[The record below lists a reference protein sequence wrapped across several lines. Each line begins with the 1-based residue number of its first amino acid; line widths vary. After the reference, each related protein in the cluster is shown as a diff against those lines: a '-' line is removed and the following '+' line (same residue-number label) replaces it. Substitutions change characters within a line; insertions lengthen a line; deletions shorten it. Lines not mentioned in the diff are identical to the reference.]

1 MAIQD
6 RLPRTCQICGGSEL
20 FSRTV
25 ADWYGPDVLKGLGS
39 LMPLRSPKFSV
50 LICAGCGHTDFFADE
65 AVLEKLRSGNQ
76 KGWQKR

>member
-25 ADWYGPDVLKGLGS
+25 ADLYGPNVLKGLGS
-39 LMPLRSPKFSV
+39 LLRSRNLVV

-65 AVLEKLRSGNQ
+65 AILEKLRSGDR

>member
-1 MAIQD
+1 MATQD

-25 ADWYGPDVLKGLGS
+25 SDLYGPNVLKGLGS
-39 LMPLRSPKFSV
+39 LMRSRKLSV

-65 AVLEKLRSGNQ
+65 EILEKLRSSGNR